1 MFKAATVLLKEPFS
15 LNSGRKFAEALVQKL
30 GKQPDACWLYCS
42 PELGMEDLLAGI
54 CAVIETPNLIGC
66 TTDGEISDM
75 GLTSGSAVL
84 GGFFSDRIACRV
96 VSAENID
103 KDGEQ
108 VGKELAAKLPES
120 VQYIQLLSD
129 GLTGNGCALLRGM
142 VSVLGEAVPIVGG
155 TAGDAG
161 KFIQTWQFIGN
172 RVLTNSAVAIGFT
185 GEFKASEG
193 IQAGWSPVGLPKKVT
208 RAAGNILYELNG
220 ESALEV
226 FKRFL
231 GKHAEG
237 LPAVG
242 VEYPLG
248 IIRQCTDGVDANYY
262 QLRATMSVD
271 HDDGSLRFA
280 GEIPEGSMVH
290 LTCGDISSILE
301 ATRKAVAIAREGLGG
316 TPPGMVFYYGCM
328 ARKKVLGLRTK
339 DEYALIRKGFGRD
352 VPILGFYTYGEFC
365 RVGCGGPCLLH
376 NETAVVSV
384 IGC

>member
-15 LNSGRKFAEALVQKL
+15 LNSGRNFAEALVQKL

-96 VSAENID
+96 VSTENID

-108 VGKELAAKLPES
+108 AGKELAAKLPES
-120 VQYIQLLSD
+120 EQYIQLLSD

-155 TAGDAG
+155 TAGDAA
-161 KFIQTWQFIGN
+161 KFIQTWQFAGN

-208 RAAGNILYELNG
+208 RASGNILYELNG
-220 ESALEV
+220 ESALKV

-248 IIRQCTDGVDANYY
+248 IIRRCTDGIDDNYY
-262 QLRATMSVD
+262 QLRATMSVNR
-271 HDDGSLRFA
+271 DDGSLRFA
-280 GEIPEGSMVH
+280 GDIPEGSMVH

-301 ATRKAVAIAREGLGG
+301 ATRKAVAIAREGLGD
-316 TPPGMVFYYGCM
+316 TSPGMVFYYGCM

-339 DEYALIRKGFGRD
+339 DEYALIREGFGRD

>member
-1 MFKAATVLLKEPFS
+1 MFKAATVLLKEPFTVS
-15 LNSGRKFAEALVQKL
+15 SGRSFAGALVEKL
-30 GKQPDACWLYCS
+30 GQQPDACWLFCA
-42 PELGMEDLLAGI
+42 PEPGMEDLLAGI
-54 CAVIETPNLIGC
+54 CSVIETPHLIGC

-84 GGFFSDRIACRV
+84 GGFFSDKIDACV
-96 VSAENID
+96 VSSENID
-103 KDGEQ
+103 GNEEQ
-108 VGKELAAKLPES
+108 AGKELAAKLSGS
-120 VQYIQLLSD
+120 VRYVQLLSD

-142 VSVLGEAVPIVGG
+142 ISVLGDDIPIIGG

-161 KFIQTWQFIGN
+161 KFIQTWQFVGN
-172 RVLTNSAVAIGFT
+172 RVLTNAVVAIGFS

-208 RAAGNILYELNG
+208 RASGNTLYELNG
-220 ESALEV
+220 ESALKV

-231 GKHAEG
+231 GKHAEA

-248 IIRQCTDGVDANYY
+248 IIRRCTEGNDENYY
-262 QLRATMSVD
+262 QLRATMSVNNE
-271 HDDGSLRFA
+271 DGSLRFA

-301 ATRKAVAIAREGLGG
+301 ATRKAVAIAREGMGD
-316 TPPGMVFYYGCM
+316 TPSGMVFYYGCM

-339 DEYALIRKGFGRD
+339 DEYALIREGFGRD
-352 VPILGFYTYGEFC
+352 VPILGFYTYGEYC

-376 NETAVVSV
+376 NETAVVAV

>member
-1 MFKAATVLLKEPFS
+1 MFKAATVLLKDAFS
-15 LNSGRKFAEALVQKL
+15 LQSGRNLAESLIQKL
-30 GKQPDACWLYCS
+30 GRQPDVCWLYCA
-42 PELGMEDLLAGI
+42 PEPGMEDLLAGI
-54 CAVIETPNLIGC
+54 CSEITTEKLIGC
-66 TTDGEISDM
+66 TTDGEMSDM

-84 GGFFSDRIACRV
+84 GGFFSDRINACV
-96 VSAENID
+96 VSSENID
-103 KDGEQ
+103 RDEEQ
-108 VGKELAAKLPES
+108 AGKEVAAKLPDS
-120 VQYIQLLSD
+120 VQYVQILSD

-142 VSVLGEAVPIVGG
+142 ISVLGEDVPIIGG

-161 KFIQTWQFIGN
+161 KFIQTWQFAGN
-172 RVLTNSAVAIGFT
+172 RVLTNAVVAIGFT

-208 RAAGNILYELNG
+208 RASGNILYELNG
-220 ESALEV
+220 ESALKV

-248 IIRQCTDGVDANYY
+248 IIRRCTDGNDENYY
-262 QLRATMSVD
+262 QLRATMSVN
-271 HDDGSLRFA
+271 HEEGSLRFA

-290 LTCGDISSILE
+290 LTCGDISSILD
-301 ATRKAVAIAREGLGG
+301 ATRKAVAIAREGMGD

-339 DEYALIRKGFGRD
+339 DEYALIREGFGRN
-352 VPILGFYTYGEFC
+352 VPILGFYTYGEYC

>member
-1 MFKAATVLLKEPFS
+1 MFKAATVLLKEPLS
-15 LNSGRKFAEALVQKL
+15 LNSGRNFAESLVHKL
-30 GKQPDACWLYCS
+30 GRQPDACWLYCS
-42 PELGMEDLLAGI
+42 PEPGMENLLAGI
-54 CAVIETPNLIGC
+54 CSVIETPNLIGC

-75 GLTSGSAVL
+75 GLTAGSAVL
-84 GGFFSDRIACRV
+84 GGFFSDSIDCYV
-96 VSAENID
+96 VSSENID
-103 KDGEQ
+103 RDGEQ
-108 VGKELAAKLPES
+108 AGKELAAKLPES

-142 VSVLGEAVPIVGG
+142 VSVLGEVVPIVGG

-161 KFIQTWQFIGN
+161 KFQKTWQFVGN
-172 RVLTNSAVAIGFT
+172 KVLTNSAVAMGFT
-185 GEFKASEG
+185 GEFKVSEG

-208 RAAGNILYELNG
+208 RASGNILYELNG
-220 ESALEV
+220 ESALQV

-231 GKHAEG
+231 GNHAEG

-248 IIRQCTDGVDANYY
+248 IVRQCTDGIDGNYY
-262 QLRATMSVD
+262 QLRATMSVN
-271 HDDGSLRFA
+271 HNDGSLRFA

-290 LTCGDISSILE
+290 LTCGDISSILD
-301 ATRKAVAIAREGLGG
+301 ATKKAVAIAREGLGD
-316 TPPGMVFYYGCM
+316 TSPRMVFYFGCM

-339 DEYALIRKGFGRD
+339 DEYALIREGFGRD
-352 VPILGFYTYGEFC
+352 VPILGFYTYGEYC